1 VSDLPALGRRATLRD
16 VAAAAGV
23 SPATA
28 SYTLNGTKPVSDELR
43 RRVQVAAERLGYRGH
58 RAARALRT
66 GRSGALG
73 LVLPDLTNP
82 FYPALAQAIEARA
95 RRFGYAL
102 MLVDCGSARAAER
115 RGLRLMADHGVDG
128 LVWIPLP
135 GGGDVERPACPTVV
149 IDRSRTGA
157 DTVVSDDVAGGAL
170 IAARALELGHERV
183 LLLHGPRRATA
194 TRRRRQGLLDG
205 LLGRAAVV
213 SELYVPFTTA
223 LPPAAAATLV
233 VTDATFVACGSDVI
247 AIGAL
252 EALRAAGRRVP
263 AEVSVVGFDDIAWA
277 RLVTP
282 ALTTV
287 AHAVSD
293 LGAAAV
299 DLILER
305 LRDPQAAPRDR
316 VLPVVLV
323 PRSSDG
329 PAPEKESHPWKATS

>member
-1 VSDLPALGRRATLRD
+1 VSDLPAPGRRATLRD

-28 SYTLNGTKPVSDELR
+28 SYALSGSKPVSDGLR
-43 RRVQVAAERLGYRGH
+43 RRVEGAAERLGYRGH
-58 RAARALRT
+58 RVARALRT

-95 RRFGYAL
+95 RRLGYAL
-102 MLVDCGSARAAER
+102 MLVDCGNAPAAER

-135 GGGDVERPACPTVV
+135 GGGDPERPPCPTVV
-149 IDRSRTGA
+149 IDRPRPGV

-170 IAARALELGHERV
+170 IAARALGLGHERV

-194 TRRRRQGLLDG
+194 TRRRRQGLLAG
-205 LLGRAAVV
+205 LAGRAAVV
-213 SELYVPFTTA
+213 AELYVPFATE
-223 LPPAAAATLV
+223 LPPQAAAALAI
-233 VTDATFVACGSDVI
+233 TDATFVACASDVI
-247 AIGAL
+247 AVGAL

-287 AHAVSD
+287 AHAVPE

-329 PAPEKESHPWKATS
+329 PAPEKEPHPWKATS

>member
-1 VSDLPALGRRATLRD
+1 VNELDAPSRRATLRD
-16 VAAAAGV
+16 VAAAARV

-28 SYTLNGTKPVSDELR
+28 SYALSGTKPVSDGLR
-43 RRVQVAAERLGYRGH
+43 KRVQGAAERLGYRGH

-95 RRFGYAL
+95 RRLGYAL
-102 MLVDCGSARAAER
+102 MLVDCGRAPAAER
-115 RGLRLMADHGVDG
+115 RGLRLMSDHGVDG
-128 LVWIPLP
+128 LVWIPLS
-135 GGGDVERPACPTVV
+135 GRGDPDRPACPTVV
-149 IDRSRTGA
+149 IGRSRRGV
-157 DTVVSDDVAGGAL
+157 DTVVSDDEGGGAL
-170 IAARALELGHERV
+170 VAARALEGGHRRV
-183 LLLHGPRRATA
+183 LLLHGPRGATA
-194 TRRRRQGLLDG
+194 TQRRRRGLLAA
-205 LLGRAAVV
+205 LAGRAEVV
-213 SELYVPFTTA
+213 AELYVPSATE
-223 LPPAAAATLV
+223 LPPAAAAALV
-233 VTDATFVACGSDVI
+233 ASDASFVACGSDVI
-247 AIGAL
+247 AVGAL
-252 EALRAAGRRVP
+252 EALRAAGRSVP
-263 AEVSVVGFDDIAWA
+263 SEVSVVGFDDIAWA

-287 AHAVSD
+287 AHAVPD

-299 DLILER
+299 DLVLER

-329 PAPEKESHPWKATS
+329 PAPAKELR